1 MKTCSS
7 KIICLLV
14 AALLAMASPV
24 VALAAPASASAQT
37 AQSRK
42 SSSKKKSSS
51 AAKKKKSASR
61 KKKTSSKKKS
71 AAARKKTGSAKRR
84 ASVRPRYGSAD
95 ATQTISTET
104 EAVAS
109 LPASRPTSRTKTDSK
124 RKIVV
129 EKPDLDEI
137 RSLTLDP
144 QSKFYFPKLKK
155 KYEVNDTTMTPEEF
169 RNFYLGYMFQED
181 FDPYRV
187 SPYSNKTDG
196 LRSKPSHTKEE
207 IDTITKYAQLALQD
221 NPFDLRQ
228 MSFLVHVLKEKRKD
242 MRAKIWEYRL
252 EHLLGAIKSTG
263 TGDSAENAWYVM
275 YPEHEYD
282 MVQLLGYE
290 AVDAQYLEPGY
301 DYLAVQPDESDTRK
315 RDKSAKGFYF
325 NVIVPQQQ
333 YKLKHPEEITTGD
346 GTVSETVAPEQEE
359 EPEEDLDPDEIPAE

>member
-1 MKTCSS
+1 MKIRSFKIISILVAVILSIAMPSPVQSRSTSS
-7 KIICLLV
+7 KQRTTQ
-14 AALLAMASPV
+14 SRKY
-24 VALAAPASASAQT
+24 SK
-37 AQSRK
+37 SRK
-42 SSSKKKSSS
+42 SSRSGTSSSRSRNSSRTRRQTSASGTS
-51 AAKKKKSASR
+51 AAKPDTTASN
-61 KKKTSSKKKS
+61 T
-71 AAARKKTGSAKRR
+71 AAAT
-84 ASVRPRYGSAD
+84 
-95 ATQTISTET
+95 
-104 EAVAS
+104 
-109 LPASRPTSRTKTDSK
+109 PAPAAAPKVKTDSK

-137 RSLTLDP
+137 RRITLDP

-187 SPYSNKTDG
+187 SPYSNKTDD

-263 TGDSAENAWYVM
+263 TGDSVENAWFVM

-290 AVDAQYLEPGY
+290 AVDAQFIEPGY
-301 DYLAVQPDESDTRK
+301 DYLAVQPDETDTRK

-333 YKLKHPEEITTGD
+333 YELKHPEEMV
-346 GTVSETVAPEQEE
+346 GTDDDALQTEPVVVKE
-359 EPEEDLDPDEIPAE
+359 EPEEIDPDDLPAE

>member
-1 MKTCSS
+1 MKIRSFKIISILVAVILSMAMPSPVQSRRTSS
-7 KIICLLV
+7 KQRTTQ
-14 AALLAMASPV
+14 SRKY
-24 VALAAPASASAQT
+24 SK
-37 AQSRK
+37 SRK
-42 SSSKKKSSS
+42 SSRSGKSSYRSRNSSRTRQQTSGSATS
-51 AAKKKKSASR
+51 AAKPE
-61 KKKTSSKKKS
+61 S
-71 AAARKKTGSAKRR
+71 AASGTAA
-84 ASVRPRYGSAD
+84 
-95 ATQTISTET
+95 AT
-104 EAVAS
+104 
-109 LPASRPTSRTKTDSK
+109 PAPAAAPKVKTDSK

-137 RSLTLDP
+137 RRITLDP

-181 FDPYRV
+181 FDPYRA
-187 SPYSNKTDG
+187 SPYSNKTDD

-263 TGDSAENAWYVM
+263 TGDSVENAWFVM

-290 AVDAQYLEPGY
+290 AVDAQFIEPGY
-301 DYLAVQPDESDTRK
+301 DYLAVQPDETDTRK

-333 YKLKHPEEITTGD
+333 YELKHPEEITGTGD
-346 GTVSETVAPEQEE
+346 DAVRTEPTAVKE
-359 EPEEDLDPDEIPAE
+359 EPEEIDPDDLPAE